1 MRGSITARRV
11 FEAAAAGD
19 EGALGTVAV
28 EARLVAKA
36 ICAVTN
42 VVDPPLV
49 VLGGGIG
56 QAPGFADL
64 VTRELRELTP
74 VMPEVRVSVL
84 GSESVVDGCLAAAS
98 GLAWQTVVSALPG
111 QDDARP

>member
-1 MRGSITARRV
+1 
-11 FEAAAAGD
+11 
-19 EGALGTVAV
+19 
-28 EARLVAKA
+28 
-36 ICAVTN
+36 
-42 VVDPPLV
+42 
-49 VLGGGIG
+49 
-56 QAPGFADL
+56 L

-111 QDDARP
+111 QDDPHP